1 MGIDAALD
9 MCRDALVISLV
20 ISAPVLG
27 VGLVFGLLISII
39 QAVTQIQDQTISIV
53 PKIFAMVIT
62 GVFFI
67 PWVTSQL
74 LEYAQELFSAT

>member
-1 MGIDAALD
+1 MGMDAALD
-9 MCRDALVISLV
+9 MCRDALVIALV

-27 VGLVFGLLISII
+27 VGLIFGLLISII

-67 PWVTSQL
+67 PWVTNQL
-74 LEYAQELFSAT
+74 LAYAQELFGAT